1 MGKLAVAEEIVK
13 KWMAPMLVGTAA
25 ATESE
30 DAEAGFGGLR
40 SLVANRAGAEAA
52 MDTFDRLVGQ
62 GLNPMDPQDAAV
74 ITQRS
79 GDFSELNGRNGQRWF
94 VGADRLP
101 RYEFNDAGAS
111 INRSFDRG
119 VQNQIAR
126 DLSSGDGSY
135 DYTLGELLNHRTLF
149 NAYPEVQDL
158 PTFIMPE
165 GKIGAVA
172 SYLPPGIEGVP
183 DELRNGAM
191 MLDIGAV
198 RNSPREETL
207 KSILHETQHH
217 IQNIEGFAPGAN
229 ANMPPKETLMNYL
242 DRHAD
247 ELAMARESDRPG
259 QYPAYAKGQ
268 YMYSLIDDALKMDEK
283 YGGDKGMKSLM
294 QELYQMSH
302 GEAEARAVEARLR
315 MSPAER
321 RARTPALD
329 YKYHPDEG
337 DYVTSLFELFD

>member
-1 MGKLAVAEEIVK
+1 MSKLTVAEEIIK

-62 GLNPMDPQDAAV
+62 GLNPMDPQEAAV

-119 VQNQIAR
+119 TQDYMRRALASNGGYY
-126 DLSSGDGSY
+126 DL
-135 DYTLGELLNHRTLF
+135 TLEELLNHRTLF
-149 NAYPEVQDL
+149 NAYPEARRL
-158 PTFIMPE
+158 PTVIRPE
-165 GKIGAVA
+165 GEIGSVA
-172 SYLPPGIEGVP
+172 AYVPPGTEGVP
-183 DELRNGAM
+183 DNMKDGAI

-198 RNSPREETL
+198 ADSPREETL
-207 KSILHETQHH
+207 KSLLHETQHH

-268 YMYSLIDDALKMDEK
+268 YMHSLIDDALQMDEK
-283 YGGDKGMKSLM
+283 YGGDKGMRSLM

-315 MSPAER
+315 MKPAER

-329 YKYHPDEG
+329 YKYHPEEG